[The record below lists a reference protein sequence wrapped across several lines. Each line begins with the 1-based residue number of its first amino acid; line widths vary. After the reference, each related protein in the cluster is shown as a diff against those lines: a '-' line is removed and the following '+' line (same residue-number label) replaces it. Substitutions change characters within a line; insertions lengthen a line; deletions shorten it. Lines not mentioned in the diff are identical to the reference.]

1 LSLASGSS
9 ASGRGL
15 YDFLQFYARC
25 VSTKFLP
32 AQPGGPRPS
41 PAWSVA
47 LPALASCLEWL
58 ALPVRDMRLAGLT
71 LGPMQDNRATI
82 FANMTYRAAIC
93 HEIAHAVLGHLN
105 AITIEGQQ
113 PDIDDRQRLLNAR
126 KREIEADVFG
136 MWLHLESLPHPAMME
151 TAAATLIYN
160 VHATSL
166 LRFRLMVLAE
176 VVDTDRWTARVRH
189 PDPLARFGSLV
200 ATAKSRYGADVAG
213 LMTATHADLEAIGG
227 ELRACQVDQRDSVR
241 NELLDLAHSTP
252 NQAGGLG
259 PQLDGLLSRSPVGVI
274 RALDLLAADGDSPV
288 VAAQLVEAMPRP
300 MQRFVAL
307 PFGDRIRRVLNRVT

>member
-1 LSLASGSS
+1 MLTATGLLTRTAIAGTYGALLFLLADAFGMFSFVRLFGLAS
-9 ASGRGL
+9 AEGRKRL
-15 YDFLQFYARC
+15 LSR
-25 VSTKFLP
+25 T
-32 AQPGGPRPS
+32 
-41 PAWSVA
+41 
-47 LPALASCLEWL
+47 LA
-58 ALPVRDMRLAGLT
+58 VRLA
-71 LGPMQDNRATI
+71 Q
-82 FANMTYRAAIC
+82 TYRAAIC

-136 MWLHLESLPHPAMME
+136 MRLHLESLPHPAMME

-200 ATAKSRYGADVAG
+200 ATAESRYGADVAG

-252 NQAGGLG
+252 DQAAGLG
-259 PQLDGLLSRSPVGVI
+259 PQLDRLLSRSPADVI

-300 MQRFVAL
+300 VQRFVAL
-307 PFGDRIRRVLNRVT
+307 PFDDRIRRVLNRVG